1 VDSTPPTAPTS
12 LQASTVSQTAVGI
25 GWGASSDNVGVAGYD
40 IYKNGT
46 LMRTTQAVSAT
57 VGALTCGTTYT
68 LGVDAYDAA
77 GNHSSVTTLAVTTS
91 PCDGGTVVGS
101 PQSSPG
107 NPVPPPS
114 SGAYFGSYIEGGD
127 TFGYYYPSEG
137 PWGDAPWDTRT
148 WDRFERD
155 AGKKVAMVV
164 FGQPA
169 FWSDGFDYDGAFDDT
184 VARGAIPV
192 VDMSTGSTALTDISS
207 GVYDAQITA
216 WAKKAAAWGKPFV
229 LRLDAEM
236 NGAWYS
242 YGSQARPN
250 PQLFVAMWRHVHDLF
265 VAAGAKN
272 VSWQWCP
279 NVDPDNVQTP
289 LENLYPGDAYV
300 DWTGVT
306 GYDHGG
312 ESFNWVYSSTY
323 ARLVAL
329 APTKPIMI
337 GEISSVAPDRGQFLS
352 DMFTQ
357 LPTLFPQVRA
367 ICWFNWR
374 INQDGQTWDWPIE
387 ASAQGQFAQGIASSY
402 WVGR

>member
-1 VDSTPPTAPTS
+1 M
-12 LQASTVSQTAVGI
+12 LWVSEGFSVYYQD

-40 IYKNGT
+40 IYKDGT
-46 LMRTTQAVSAT
+46 LMRTTQALSAT
-57 VGALTCGTTYT
+57 VAALTCGTTYT

-77 GNHSSVTTLAVTTS
+77 GNHSAVTTLAVATS
-91 PCDGGTVVGS
+91 PCNGGPVIGS
-101 PQSSPG
+101 AQASPG
-107 NPVPPPS
+107 NPVPPPA
-114 SGAYFGSYIEGGD
+114 SGAYFGAYIEGAN
-127 TFGYYYPSEG
+127 TFGYYYPSG
-137 PWGDAPWDTRT
+137 APWGDAPWDTRT
-148 WDRFERD
+148 WDRFEQD
-155 AGKKVAMVV
+155 AGKRVAMVD

-169 FWSDGFDYDGAFDDT
+169 FWVDPFDYDGAFDDT

-192 VDMSTGSTALTDISS
+192 VDMSTESTALTDISS

-242 YGSQARPN
+242 YGSQARAN

-265 VAAGAKN
+265 VAAGATN

-289 LENLYPGDAYV
+289 LESLYPGDAYV
-300 DWTGVT
+300 DWTGMT

-312 ESFNWVYSSTY
+312 ESFNWIFSSTY
-323 ARLVAL
+323 DRLVSL

-337 GEISSVAPDRGQFLS
+337 GEISSVAPDRAQFLS

-357 LPTLFPQVRA
+357 LPTIFPQVRA

-374 INQDGQTWDWPIE
+374 INEDGQIWDWPIE
-387 ASAQGQFAQGIASSY
+387 AAAQAQFAQGIASSY